1 MRRLLLLASTI
12 VFVDVAF
19 YAAITPLLPSYVSD
33 LGLSKTEAGILT
45 ASYAAGTL
53 IASLPAGLIAARA
66 GARPAVL
73 SGLTLLG
80 LASLAFGLAETA
92 VLLDA
97 ARFAQGVGGALTWSG
112 ALTWLITTAPEER
125 RGELIGSALGAAVAG
140 ALLGPALGGLAG
152 EVGTEPV
159 FGSVLVLAAVLAAL
173 ALRLPAPPIEVDR
186 EPLTAVVRTATRGPV
201 ARAAALVAL
210 PSLLFGAVAVIV
222 PLRIDE
228 LGGGAGVVAGGFAAG
243 AAIEAVL
250 APIVGRASDTR
261 GRSAP
266 LALGFAVC
274 ATGLAFVAAADTVA
288 VVVAALIVICVGAG
302 LCFAPAM
309 ATLSDAAEGAG
320 LHQGYAAGL
329 VNMAWASGQVAGS
342 VGGGGAA
349 EAFGDAIPSLALALV
364 LLAAAAALRPR
375 GTTGPRPVSATEVD

>member
-19 YAAITPLLPSYVSD
+19 YSAITPLLPTYVDD
-33 LGLSKTEAGILT
+33 LGLSKAEAGVLT

-53 IASLPAGLIAARA
+53 IASLPAGLVAARI

-73 SGLTLLG
+73 GGLALLG
-80 LASLAFGLAETA
+80 VSSLGFGLAESA
-92 VLLDA
+92 VLLDT

-112 ALTWLITTAPEER
+112 ALTWLIVSAPEDR

-173 ALRLPAPPIEVDR
+173 ALRLPPPPVEVDR
-186 EPLTAVVRTATRGPV
+186 EPLGAVLRIAVRGPV
-201 ARAAALVAL
+201 ARAAGLVAL
-210 PSLLFGAVAVIV
+210 PSLLFGAVAVII

-228 LGGGAGVVAGGFAAG
+228 LGGGAGVVAAGFATG
-243 AAIEAVL
+243 AAIEASL
-250 APIVGRASDTR
+250 APVVGRASDRR
-261 GRSAP
+261 GRRTPLVFGLAVCGGG
-266 LALGFAVC
+266 LALVPAV
-274 ATGLAFVAAADTVA
+274 DA
-288 VVVAALIVICVGAG
+288 VGAVVAALIVICFGAA

-309 ATLSDAAEGAG
+309 ATLSDAAESTG

-342 VGGGGAA
+342 IGGGAA
-349 EAFGDAIPSLALALV
+349 AGAFGDAVPCLVLGAALLVVALALPGEE
-364 LLAAAAALRPR
+364 AAP
-375 GTTGPRPVSATEVD
+375 GPVSAAKAD